1 MQGGMG
7 IVLALVK
14 KLTAL
19 HGGSVIAESQGV
31 GSGARFI
38 VWVPLHKLAIST
50 EEVEKRNTTAVLDKK
65 SILVV
70 DDSRETIEMLSK
82 LLEMEGAFVETAR
95 SGLEALT
102 LAADKKFDLLI
113 SDISMPEMDGYQLL
127 SKLRRLPSMADVP
140 ALALTG
146 HGRPSDIDRALQ
158 AGFAGHV
165 AKPLDLDK
173 LLIRIRQLI
182 ERRTTSAVPEPLRVR

>member
-1 MQGGMG
+1 MG
-7 IVLALVK
+7 IGLALVK

-19 HGGSVIAESQGV
+19 HGGRVIAESQGV

-70 DDSRETIEMLSK
+70 DDSRETTEMLSK
-82 LLEMEGAFVETAR
+82 LLEMEGAVVETAR
-95 SGLEALT
+95 SGLEALNV
-102 LAADKKFDLLI
+102 AAGKKFDLVI

-127 SKLRRLPSMADVP
+127 GKLRSLPSMADVP

-146 HGRPSDIDRALQ
+146 HGRASDVDRALRE
-158 AGFAGHV
+158 GFAGHV
-165 AKPLDLDK
+165 TKPLDLDR
-173 LLIRIRQLI
+173 LLLRIRQLL
-182 ERRTTSAVPEPLRVR
+182 EHKETPGLPEPLQVR